1 MSYQDVAELQQS
13 SPLLLRLIAAVWQER
28 ESASA
33 DKWDG
38 TTPEN
43 PVVEATGDA
52 AGWVQA
58 NHWRFAAQPGWAAAW
73 ASGKAAFGPGGGS
86 EDPEKFNNLGAQ
98 PDVIS
103 DSMILGAVQAIHGG
117 YA

>member
-1 MSYQDVAELQQS
+1 MQQS
-13 SPLLLRLIAAVWQER
+13 SPLLMRVIAAVWSER

-43 PVVEATGDA
+43 PVVNQTGDA
-52 AGWVQA
+52 SSWAQS

-73 ASGKAAFGPGGGS
+73 AAGKALYGPDGS
-86 EDPEKFNNLGAQ
+86 APDAEKFNALGAQ
-98 PDVIS
+98 GDVIT
-103 DSMILGAVQAIHGG
+103 DAMILASVQAIHGG